1 MGNSNKKSIS
11 PAIVDYAG
19 QNYKEIK
26 EQWVIQML
34 FLEMIKVTYTSVMA
48 LPVMDFQDKE
58 YKIREIFA

>member
-1 MGNSNKKSIS
+1 MGNSSKKSIS

-34 FLEMIKVTYTSVMA
+34 FLVMINVTYISVMA
-48 LPVMDFQDKE
+48 LPVMEFQDQE